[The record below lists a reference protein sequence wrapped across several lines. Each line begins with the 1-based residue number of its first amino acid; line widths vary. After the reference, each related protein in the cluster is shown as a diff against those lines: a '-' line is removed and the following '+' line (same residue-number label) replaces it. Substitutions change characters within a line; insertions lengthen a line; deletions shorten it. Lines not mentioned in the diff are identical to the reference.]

1 MPNQK
6 RTHQFPP
13 EFKTQAVQLA
23 LTSAKARR
31 TVAQEL
37 GVGLSTLTKWI
48 KQHHQSAHGAQP
60 VSPVTGLTTHQ
71 ALEPENRCFLL
82 TRRHLTGRSRLK
94 RENEVLRL
102 LDPEHAPS

>member
-1 MPNQK
+1 MPTQK

-23 LTSAKARR
+23 LTSGKARH

-48 KQHHQSAHGAQP
+48 KQHHQNPHGVQP

-71 ALEPENRCFLL
+71 ALEQENR
-82 TRRHLTGRSRLK
+82 RLK
-94 RENEVLRL
+94 RELEIVRQEREILKAATKFFAKEN
-102 LDPEHAPS
+102 P